1 MSKLTKK
8 DSATIRKAL
17 STLALLVQTA
27 EMDVKNGFYALE
39 ELFINRLANKKGA
52 SYATGQ
58 EALDKFNLGEDPG
71 YRFVYQYGEG
81 TKEFIDPD
89 QFSQW
94 KESTLFITSGRSL
107 LDEMLDILESLKPFL
122 PKKNHA
128 SIDAIKELFRRKRT
142 TAAAKVYQPKA
153 GTDSKVIGDSRKD
166 VVGEPILNPNG
177 TITLT
182 EDLQKTKTVEKPKSK
197 KAKAKSNEKPKH
209 KKTKAKPKKNFD
221 LEQFRKDNPEL
232 EDIYAQT
239 VEIARSL
246 SLPAYFDQHVVVT
259 SGKIGAAVYCNCT
272 FRFTGK
278 AKVSKKA
285 IFIDCSLK

>member
-39 ELFINRLANKKGA
+39 ELFINRLTDKKGA
-52 SYATGQ
+52 SYVTGQ

-81 TKEFIDPD
+81 TKEFVDPD

-94 KESTLFITSGRSL
+94 KESTLFITSSRSL

-142 TAAAKVYQPKA
+142 TAATKIYQPKA
-153 GTDSKVIGDSRKD
+153 NSDSKAIDDSHKD
-166 VVGEPILNPNG
+166 M
-177 TITLT
+177 T
-182 EDLQKTKTVEKPKSK
+182 EKPK
-197 KAKAKSNEKPKH
+197 P
-209 KKTKAKPKKNFD
+209 KKTKAKSKKKPCECFD

-246 SLPAYFDQHVVVT
+246 SLPAYFDQDIVVT

-272 FRFTGK
+272 FRFTAK
-278 AKVSKKA
+278 TKVSKKA
-285 IFIDCSLK
+285 IFVDCSLK

>member
-39 ELFINRLANKKGA
+39 ELFINRLADKKGA

-71 YRFVYQYGEG
+71 YRFVYQHGEG
-81 TKEFIDPD
+81 TKEFINPD

-122 PKKNHA
+122 PRKNYA

-142 TAAAKVYQPKA
+142 TAATKIYQPKA
-153 GTDSKVIGDSRKD
+153 GT
-166 VVGEPILNPNG
+166 
-177 TITLT
+177 LT
-182 EDLQKTKTVEKPKSK
+182 EDLQRTKAAKKPKSK
-197 KAKAKSNEKPKH
+197 KAKAKSNEKPEH
-209 KKTKAKPKKNFD
+209 KKTKAKPKKKPSEYFD

-246 SLPAYFDQHVVVT
+246 SLPAYFDQNVVVT

-272 FRFTGK
+272 FRFTAK
-278 AKVSKKA
+278 TKVSKKA
-285 IFIDCSLK
+285 IFVDCSLK